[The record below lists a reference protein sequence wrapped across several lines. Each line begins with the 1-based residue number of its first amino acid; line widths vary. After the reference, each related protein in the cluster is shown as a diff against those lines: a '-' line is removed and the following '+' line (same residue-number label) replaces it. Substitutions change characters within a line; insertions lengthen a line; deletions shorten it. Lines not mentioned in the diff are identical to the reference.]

1 MNISFRKNLNRSYMV
16 IEKIPAFS
24 ENDFMVQML
33 LQNDIRTLLKFRY
46 ETVNGKT
53 DLLYDIS
60 SRQVF
65 QRQFEINKMT
75 GENLKAFC
83 YSVRSMIN
91 ALEEYLLE
99 PNNIILKKE
108 CIFTDP
114 EGKQYEF
121 CYHPYYHG
129 DIMMEFREL
138 FNHILQIINYEDE
151 KTVRLAYE
159 IHAKLQS
166 DNFTLADI
174 MEALNSDLPIPS
186 PKIEKIESE
195 EIDLLE
201 ELNQPLP
208 EVIPER
214 SFFEKISD
222 YLKGRNLI
230 DVLED
235 INNKELRMKI
245 DGYSMAGASHER
257 QMQKYTNGNIKQEH
271 AQGGVA
277 VDYSHNSTSG
287 VPLGQSFMEESV
299 YPQRQR
305 LPVKG
310 TILLEDPEPDLRKL
324 VGRKSQQGHDFDVDG
339 FPFTIGKLEGYVNA
353 VINVPAVSRLHA
365 RIYQKPNGDY
375 QIEDMNSTN
384 GTFVNNQ
391 RMSPYTKTPLHVGD
405 VIALADEEF
414 EFR

>member
-1 MNISFRKNLNRSYMV
+1 
-16 IEKIPAFS
+16 
-24 ENDFMVQML
+24 
-33 LQNDIRTLLKFRY
+33 
-46 ETVNGKT
+46 
-53 DLLYDIS
+53 
-60 SRQVF
+60 
-65 QRQFEINKMT
+65 
-75 GENLKAFC
+75 
-83 YSVRSMIN
+83 
-91 ALEEYLLE
+91 
-99 PNNIILKKE
+99 
-108 CIFTDP
+108 
-114 EGKQYEF
+114 
-121 CYHPYYHG
+121 
-129 DIMMEFREL
+129 MEFREL

-174 MEALNSDLPIPS
+174 MEALNSDLPVPS
-186 PKIEKIESE
+186 PKIEKIESD
-195 EIDLLE
+195 EIDLIE

-208 EVIPER
+208 EVIQER

-245 DGYSMAGASHER
+245 DGYSMAGALHER
-257 QMQKYTNGNIKQEH
+257 QAQKYTNGNIEQGY
-271 AQGGVA
+271 AQRA
-277 VDYSHNSTSG
+277 IATDYSHNSPSG
-287 VPLGQSFMEESV
+287 APLGQSFMEESV
-299 YPQRQR
+299 YPQHQR

-310 TILLEDPEPDLRKL
+310 TILLESPEPDLRKL
-324 VGRKSQQGHDFDVDG
+324 VGRKNQQGHDFDVDK

-391 RMSPYTKTPLHVGD
+391 RMPPYTKAPLHVGD
-405 VIALADEEF
+405 VIDLADEEF